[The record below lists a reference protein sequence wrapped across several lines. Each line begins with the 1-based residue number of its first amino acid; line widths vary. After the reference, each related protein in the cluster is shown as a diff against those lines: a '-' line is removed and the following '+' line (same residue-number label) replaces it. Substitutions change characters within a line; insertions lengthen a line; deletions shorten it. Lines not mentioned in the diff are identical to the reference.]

1 MIGSVDKK
9 CNQTTGQCNCK
20 DGVTGLRCDR
30 CLQGYRQ
37 TQHASI
43 PCKSIKTN
51 TYLNFNKFHLLSLLN
66 RDITYSKRTRIITI
80 KKN

>member
-30 CLQGYRQ
+30 CLKGYRQ

-43 PCKSIKTN
+43 PCKSMKKNYLIFIKIRSA
-51 TYLNFNKFHLLSLLN
+51 FNK
-66 RDITYSKRTRIITI
+66 
-80 KKN
+80 